1 MGHQG
6 SGYVSLKYLKSP
18 SEVFVELGVGLG
30 RVLVFTSLQY
40 LTGARATRNGKSG
53 VAVEMVDSIKAST
66 D

>member
-30 RVLVFTSLQY
+30 RVLVFTSLQ
-40 LTGARATRNGKSG
+40 
-53 VAVEMVDSIKAST
+53 
-66 D
+66 